1 MVSKASDDLPDPDRP
16 VITTSWSRGRSTSI
30 FLRLW
35 TRAPRTFT
43 QSCAMLTVQIS
54 SLDPNS
60 YFTTHGPRNP
70 RIDGASLDRAGAAA
84 AGAGRA
90 ARRSC
95 GATGPAS
102 GSAPCGAERGHE
114 QEHAD

>member
-54 SLDPNS
+54 WPDPNHH
-60 YFTTHGPRNP
+60 FTTHGQETNVA
-70 RIDGASLDRAGAAA
+70 GTGRAGADCRQVNSCRSPIV
-84 AGAGRA
+84 GAVSPGVGFRAVSRA
-90 ARRSC
+90 AWTR
-95 GATGPAS
+95 AGP
-102 GSAPCGAERGHE
+102 R
-114 QEHAD
+114 